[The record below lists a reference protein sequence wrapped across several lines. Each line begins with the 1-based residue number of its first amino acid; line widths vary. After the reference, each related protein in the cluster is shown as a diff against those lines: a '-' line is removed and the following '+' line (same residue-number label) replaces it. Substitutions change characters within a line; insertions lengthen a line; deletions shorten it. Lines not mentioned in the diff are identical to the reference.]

1 MARIRST
8 TLVALALP
16 IAAAMVAILAVGWEL
31 ARPVPAYIGT
41 PPAALAAAPVT
52 FDSQSGSAI
61 HGWLSRGWGRGAI
74 VLFPGLRANRLSMVE
89 RAELLHVAGYSTL
102 LIDFQGTGESP
113 GDAITF
119 GWRERLDVQAAVRF
133 AAVRL
138 PHEPIGVIGASLGG
152 VATILAAPAL
162 NIQGAVLEGVYP
174 TIDKAIVNRL
184 AMRVGTLGKW
194 LEPLLAWQLHP
205 RLGVRPDDLRPVD
218 HIDELDC
225 PVLII
230 AGNRDEHTTVDD
242 TRRLYAAA
250 NEPKELWV
258 IDGAAHEDFEQVAP
272 DAYRTR
278 ILAFFARALR
288 SR

>member
-8 TLVALALP
+8 TFVALALP
-16 IAAAMVAILAVGWEL
+16 IAAALVAIFLIGWEL
-31 ARPVPAYIGT
+31 ARPVPASVGSA
-41 PPAALAAAPVT
+41 PAALGAAPVT

-61 HGWLSRGWGRGAI
+61 HGWLSRGWGRGVI
-74 VLFPGLRANRLSMVE
+74 LLFPGLRANRLSMVE
-89 RAELLHVAGYSTL
+89 RAELLRVAGYSTL

-119 GWRERLDVQAAVRF
+119 GSRERFDVQAAARF
-133 AAVRL
+133 AAARL

-152 VATILAAPAL
+152 AATILAAPAL
-162 NIQGAVLEGVYP
+162 NIQAAVLEAVYP
-174 TIDKAIVNRL
+174 SIDKAIVNRL
-184 AMRVGTLGKW
+184 AMRVGTLGTW

-230 AGNRDEHTTVDD
+230 AGTRDEHTTVDD
-242 TRRLYAAA
+242 TRQLFAAA
-250 NEPKELWV
+250 KEPKELWV
-258 IDGAAHEDFEQVAP
+258 IDGATHQDFEQLAP

-288 SR
+288 SK